1 MTKALLNKEVAAKLA
16 QTLPDIKVTP
26 EEYGLVVKPDA
37 LLKLATHLKSDP
49 SFDFDYLMCLSAVD
63 YLDYFEV
70 VYHLLSFNHN
80 HSLILKTRIEGRAN
94 PEVPSVT
101 PLWQGADLQER
112 EAYDLM
118 GIRFSGHP
126 NLKRLFL
133 YEGFQG
139 HPQRKD
145 YL

>member
-1 MTKALLNKEVAAKLA
+1 MTKALNSKELAERLA
-16 QTLPDIKVTP
+16 QSLPGVEVTS
-26 EEYGLVVKPDA
+26 EEYGLVVKPDS
-37 LLKLATHLKSDP
+37 LLKLAAFLKEDP
-49 SFDFDYLMCLSAVD
+49 AFAMDYLMCLTAVD

-70 VYHLLSFNHN
+70 VYHLLSLQHN
-80 HSLILKTRIEGRAN
+80 HSLTLKTRCEGRAN
-94 PEVPSVT
+94 PEVPSVN

-112 EAYDLM
+112 EAFDLM

-133 YEGFQG
+133 WEGFQG
-139 HPQRKD
+139 HPLRKD